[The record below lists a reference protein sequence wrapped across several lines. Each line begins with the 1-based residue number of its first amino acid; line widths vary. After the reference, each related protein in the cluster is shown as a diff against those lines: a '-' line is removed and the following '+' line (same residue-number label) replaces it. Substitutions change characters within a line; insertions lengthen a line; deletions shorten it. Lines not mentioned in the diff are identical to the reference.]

1 MLISCSIN
9 KGMFYIFIFMILSLF
24 EAPIKYIFHKKND
37 DLNIY
42 FLIDYIA
49 ETSLII
55 FYIIENKLSKNE
67 NENEKNY
74 NISSKLIIY
83 IIIELFLICISQYIP
98 ICHYITQYDSDNYQI
113 NAKQYNNI
121 FLFFFL
127 FDFILLKKNLYYH
140 HILSIII
147 NSIIPIF
154 LFISSIGNKE
164 FLTNFIYFIRYYVI
178 ALFYFL
184 IKLMNN
190 EYFINIYLFG
200 FFSGLIK
207 IIFYFI
213 DSYYKQYIKNQT
225 LFLIFNYLIYV
236 FHHFFKYKI
245 IFKFEPIHS
254 FLCIF
259 IGEFFIPIIRL
270 NFTSKLLYYG
280 LSIISGLIYLEIIEL
295 NFLGLN
301 INLKKNIDQRGI
313 KEINYILRETSVI
326 D

>member
-1 MLISCSIN
+1 
-9 KGMFYIFIFMILSLF
+9 
-24 EAPIKYIFHKKND
+24 
-37 DLNIY
+37 
-42 FLIDYIA
+42 
-49 ETSLII
+49 
-55 FYIIENKLSKNE
+55 
-67 NENEKNY
+67 
-74 NISSKLIIY
+74 
-83 IIIELFLICISQYIP
+83 
-98 ICHYITQYDSDNYQI
+98 
-113 NAKQYNNI
+113 
-121 FLFFFL
+121 
-127 FDFILLKKNLYYH
+127 
-140 HILSIII
+140 
-147 NSIIPIF
+147 
-154 LFISSIGNKE
+154 
-164 FLTNFIYFIRYYVI
+164 
-178 ALFYFL
+178 
-184 IKLMNN
+184 MNN

-213 DSYYKQYIKNQT
+213 DSSHKQYINEIKNQI

-301 INLKKNIDQRGI
+301 INLKKNIIERGI
-313 KEINYILRETSVI
+313 KENNDINYKKVFIPK
-326 D
+326 

>member
-1 MLISCSIN
+1 
-9 KGMFYIFIFMILSLF
+9 MI
-24 EAPIKYIFHKKND
+24 
-37 DLNIY
+37 
-42 FLIDYIA
+42 
-49 ETSLII
+49 
-55 FYIIENKLSKNE
+55 
-67 NENEKNY
+67 
-74 NISSKLIIY
+74 
-83 IIIELFLICISQYIP
+83 LICISQYIP
-98 ICHYITQYDSDNYQI
+98 ICHHITQYDSDNYQI

-127 FDFILLKKNLYYH
+127 FDFILLKKNLYSH

-154 LFISSIGNKE
+154 LFISSIGNEE
-164 FLTNFIYFIRYYVI
+164 FLINFIYFIRYYVI

-190 EYFINIYLFG
+190 KYFINIYLFG

-213 DSYYKQYIKNQT
+213 DSSHKQNINKIKNQI

-259 IGEFFIPIIRL
+259 MGKFLIQLIIL
-270 NFTSKLLYYG
+270 KFPYKLYYG

-301 INLKKNIDQRGI
+301 INLKKNIIERGI
-313 KEINYILRETSVI
+313 KENNDINYKKVFIPK
-326 D
+326 